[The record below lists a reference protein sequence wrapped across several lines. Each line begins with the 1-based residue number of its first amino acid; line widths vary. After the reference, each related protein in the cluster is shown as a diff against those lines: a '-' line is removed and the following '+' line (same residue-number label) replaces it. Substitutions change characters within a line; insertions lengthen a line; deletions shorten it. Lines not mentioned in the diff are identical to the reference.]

1 MKSLTI
7 HVPDGYELPAFF
19 TSAKPEERALALT
32 LGAESYQILSKRAR
46 DDLESKTYEDI
57 YTKLLEEHKVQI
69 KEIQAD
75 AAAEMKRLQ
84 QEKTKHEES
93 LRAASLRIQA
103 METSAQDI
111 RTQAQRDAKELL
123 QERIKDKDDQIT
135 KLQGMLEKQVEAMTV
150 RVEGLQNSITRTFS
164 SSKEKGSFGEWWLEG
179 FLKKAY
185 DCSVEVIS
193 KDAQTADIRMT
204 RANGATYFWEV
215 KNYTR
220 MVSAEEVEKLRRDL
234 RLHPEVR
241 GGILVSLRTGIVG
254 KSRGGEIDMEFM
266 EDGRAIL
273 YLSNLMSREDVVFYL
288 QSLRPYFEVLETLSK
303 PVKDDSEAVRILHSK
318 AALVANLLR
327 SHAQNVAKHRN
338 SIVGHK
344 KRIDSMFSEF
354 QAYIMEAEMQLQS
367 LLKVAVGS
375 DEDQTMIESE
385 VNTHLP
391 VTVFT
396 KESLS
401 DCDDKLKGFMKWL
414 LQVATVTPGVQ
425 ISIAD
430 LVERGKKAE
439 FSEKYIRSTREEI
452 FQESAWPKGSRY
464 ILGVTWKETVSF
476 V

>member
-7 HVPDGYELPAFF
+7 HVPDSYELPSFF
-19 TSAKPEERALALT
+19 TKATPEERALALT
-32 LGAESYQILSKRAR
+32 IGAESFQLISKKAR
-46 DDLESKTYEDI
+46 DDLESKTYKDI
-57 YTKLLEEHKVQI
+57 YTKLLDEHKLHI
-69 KEIQAD
+69 EELQAS
-75 AAAEMKRLQ
+75 ATVELKRLQ
-84 QEKTKHEES
+84 GEKGKHEEA

-111 RTQAQRDAKELL
+111 RTQAQRDAKELS
-123 QERIKDKDDQIT
+123 QERIKDKEEQIT
-135 KLQGMLEKQVEAMTV
+135 RLQGMLEKQMETMTA

-179 FLKKAY
+179 FIKKAF

-204 RANGATYFWEV
+204 RDASNIYFWEV

-220 MVSAEEVEKLRRDL
+220 MVSAEEIEKLKRDL
-234 RLHPEVR
+234 RLHPEIR

-288 QSLRPYFEVLETLSK
+288 QSLRPYFETLETLSK
-303 PVKDDSEAVRILHSK
+303 PAKDDSETVRLLNSK
-318 AALVANLLR
+318 AALVTNLLR
-327 SHAQNVAKHRN
+327 SHAQNVTKHRN
-338 SIVGHK
+338 SIVTHK

-367 LLKVAVGS
+367 LLKLAVGS
-375 DEDQTMIESE
+375 DDDQTTIQGE
-385 VNTHLP
+385 VDTHLP

-401 DCDDKLKGFMKWL
+401 DCDEKMKTFMKWL
-414 LQVATVTPGVQ
+414 LSVATVTPGVQ
-425 ISIAD
+425 IEIKD
-430 LVERGKKAE
+430 LIERGKKAE
-439 FSEKYIRSTREEI
+439 FSEKYIRSAREEV
-452 FQESAWPKGSRY
+452 FQDAAWPKGSRY
-464 ILGVTWKETVSF
+464 ILGLTWKEREG
-476 V
+476 

>member
-7 HVPDGYELPAFF
+7 HVPDSYELPSFF
-19 TSAKPEERALALT
+19 TKATPEERALALT
-32 LGAESYQILSKRAR
+32 IGAESFQLISKKAR
-46 DDLESKTYEDI
+46 DDLESKTYKDI
-57 YTKLLEEHKVQI
+57 YTKLLDEHKLHI
-69 KEIQAD
+69 EELQAS
-75 AAAEMKRLQ
+75 ATVELKRLQ
-84 QEKTKHEES
+84 GEKGKHEEA

-111 RTQAQRDAKELL
+111 RTQAQRDAKELS
-123 QERIKDKDDQIT
+123 QERIKDKEEQIT
-135 KLQGMLEKQVEAMTV
+135 RLQGMLEKQMETMTA

-179 FLKKAY
+179 FIKKAF

-204 RANGATYFWEV
+204 RDASNIYFWEV

-220 MVSAEEVEKLRRDL
+220 MVSAEEIEKLKRDL
-234 RLHPEVR
+234 RLHPEIR

-288 QSLRPYFEVLETLSK
+288 QSLRPYFETLETLSK
-303 PVKDDSEAVRILHSK
+303 PAKDDSETVRLLNSK
-318 AALVANLLR
+318 AALVTNLLR
-327 SHAQNVAKHRN
+327 SHAQNVTKHRN
-338 SIVGHK
+338 SIVTHK

-367 LLKVAVGS
+367 LLKLAVGS
-375 DEDQTMIESE
+375 DDDQTTIQGE
-385 VNTHLP
+385 VDTHLP

-401 DCDDKLKGFMKWL
+401 DCDEKMKTFMKWL
-414 LQVATVTPGVQ
+414 LSVATVTPGVQ
-425 ISIAD
+425 IEIKD
-430 LVERGKKAE
+430 LIERGKKAE
-439 FSEKYIRSTREEI
+439 FSEKYIRSAREEV
-452 FQESAWPKGSRY
+452 FQDAAWTKGSRY
-464 ILGVTWKETVSF
+464 ILGLTWKEREG
-476 V
+476 

>member
-7 HVPDGYELPAFF
+7 HVPDGYELPSFF
-19 TSAKPEERALALT
+19 TKATPEERALALT
-32 LGAESYQILSKRAR
+32 IGAESFQLISKKAR
-46 DDLESKTYEDI
+46 DDLESKTYTDI
-57 YTKLLEEHKVQI
+57 YTKLLDEHKLHIEELQ
-69 KEIQAD
+69 
-75 AAAEMKRLQ
+75 AAATVELKRLQ
-84 QEKTKHEES
+84 GEKTKHEEA

-111 RTQAQRDAKELL
+111 RTQAQRDAKELS
-123 QERIKDKDDQIT
+123 QERIKDKEEQIT
-135 KLQGMLEKQVEAMTV
+135 RLQGMLEKQMETMTA

-179 FLKKAY
+179 FIKKAF

-193 KDAQTADIRMT
+193 KDAQTADIRMS
-204 RANGATYFWEV
+204 RDASNIYFWEV

-220 MVSAEEVEKLRRDL
+220 MVSAEEIEKLKRDL
-234 RLHPEVR
+234 RLHPEIR

-288 QSLRPYFEVLETLSK
+288 QSLRPYFETLETLSK
-303 PVKDDSEAVRILHSK
+303 PAKDDSETVRLLNSK
-318 AALVANLLR
+318 AALVTNLLR
-327 SHAQNVAKHRN
+327 SHAQNVTKHRN
-338 SIVGHK
+338 SIVTHK

-367 LLKVAVGS
+367 LLKLAVGS
-375 DEDQTMIESE
+375 DDDQTTIQGE
-385 VNTHLP
+385 VDTHLP

-401 DCDDKLKGFMKWL
+401 DCDEKMKTFIKWL
-414 LQVATVTPGVQ
+414 LLVATVTPGVQ
-425 ISIAD
+425 IEIKD
-430 LVERGKKAE
+430 LIERGKKAE
-439 FSEKYIRSTREEI
+439 FSEKYIRSAREEV
-452 FQESAWPKGSRY
+452 FQDAAWPKGSRY
-464 ILGVTWKETVSF
+464 ILGLTWKEREG
-476 V
+476 

>member
-7 HVPDGYELPAFF
+7 HVPDGYELPSFF
-19 TSAKPEERALALT
+19 TKATPEERALALT
-32 LGAESYQILSKRAR
+32 IGAESFQLISKKAR
-46 DDLESKTYEDI
+46 DDLESKTYKDI
-57 YTKLLEEHKVQI
+57 YTKLLDEHKLHI
-69 KEIQAD
+69 EELQAT
-75 AAAEMKRLQ
+75 ATLELKRLQ
-84 QEKTKHEES
+84 GEKGKHEEA

-111 RTQAQRDAKELL
+111 RTQAQRDAKELS
-123 QERIKDKDDQIT
+123 QERIKDKEEQIT
-135 KLQGMLEKQVEAMTV
+135 RLQGMLEKQMETMTA

-179 FLKKAY
+179 FIKKAF

-204 RANGATYFWEV
+204 RDPSNIYFWEV

-220 MVSAEEVEKLRRDL
+220 MVSAEEIEKLKRDL
-234 RLHPEVR
+234 RLHPEIR

-288 QSLRPYFEVLETLSK
+288 QSLRPYFETLETLSK
-303 PVKDDSEAVRILHSK
+303 PAKDDSETVRLLNSK
-318 AALVANLLR
+318 AALVTNLLR
-327 SHAQNVAKHRN
+327 SHAQNVTKHRN
-338 SIVGHK
+338 SIVTHK

-367 LLKVAVGS
+367 LLKLAVGS
-375 DEDQTMIESE
+375 DDDQTTIQGE
-385 VNTHLP
+385 VDTHLP

-401 DCDDKLKGFMKWL
+401 DCDEKMKTFMKWL
-414 LQVATVTPGVQ
+414 LSVATVTPGVQ
-425 ISIAD
+425 IEIKD
-430 LVERGKKAE
+430 LIERGKKAE
-439 FSEKYIRSTREEI
+439 FSEKYIRSAREEV
-452 FQESAWPKGSRY
+452 FQDAAWPKGSRY
-464 ILGVTWKETVSF
+464 ILGLTWKE
-476 V
+476 